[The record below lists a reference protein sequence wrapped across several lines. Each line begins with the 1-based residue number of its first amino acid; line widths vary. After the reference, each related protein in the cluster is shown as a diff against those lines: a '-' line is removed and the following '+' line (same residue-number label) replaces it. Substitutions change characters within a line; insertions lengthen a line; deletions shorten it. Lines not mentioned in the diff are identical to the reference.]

1 MLSTRALAVLGAVFG
16 FNAFSAANAGL
27 GERAAFDAYGIVG
40 KGYGGEK
47 KAVDDYVADFAPGTF
62 FGEKTDNETSP
73 MIKDRSLELV
83 GRQSCNAGYWYC
95 EAFGRCCPTTT
106 LCCSYGYCIDP
117 GRTCCPGSS
126 CDPGWGCCGSKCY
139 PKDGDCCSNDGYCE
153 AGNICVRIASSGR
166 IVCCTDL
173 QCTAAVVSGTTS
185 YVSVQKTAA
194 PSITAPP
201 SSAQAA
207 ATTIL
212 GGDIWYWTVTW
223 WYYSF
228 WWTTFDATSEVTY
241 TKIHSTTTF
250 TTTATDEEQA
260 SSEFAALSATLSF
273 PVPASAQTSLA
284 YYLTASPSAAATTG
298 FPSNTGFTFNPG
310 AFSSKGSGSVVVVTR
325 TASAGTV
332 TRNSASAATGTAAA
346 ASTTGSSVGAET
358 RVRWAA
364 LVGALV
370 VVPGV
375 LMVWL

>member
-16 FNAFSAANAGL
+16 SAAFSAADAGL

-40 KGYGGEK
+40 KEYGEA
-47 KAVDDYVADFAPGTF
+47 KAVDEYVAGFAPGAL

-95 EAFGRCCPTTT
+95 EAFGRCCPTST

-117 GRTCCPGSS
+117 ERTCCPDAS
-126 CDPGWGCCGSKCY
+126 CDPGWDCCGSKCS
-139 PKDGDCCSNDGYCE
+139 PKGGDCCSNDRYCE
-153 AGNICVRIASSGR
+153 PGNICVRIVSSGR
-166 IVCCTDL
+166 IVCCTDVE
-173 QCTAAVVSGTTS
+173 CTAAVVSGTTS
-185 YVSVQKTAA
+185 YASVQQTAA

-201 SSAQAA
+201 SSVHVA
-207 ATTIL
+207 ATTVL
-212 GGDIWYWTVTW
+212 GADIWYWTVTW
-223 WYYSF
+223 WYLSF
-228 WWTTFDATSEVTY
+228 WWITFDATSEVTY
-241 TKIHSTTTF
+241 TKIYTTTTF

-260 SSEFAALSATLSF
+260 SSEFAALSETLSF
-273 PVPASAQTSLA
+273 PVPASAHTSLA

-310 AFSSKGSGSVVVVTR
+310 AFSSEESSSTSVAVVTR
-325 TASAGTV
+325 TASAGT
-332 TRNSASAATGTAAA
+332 TTSNTATAAA

-370 VVPGV
+370 VAPGV